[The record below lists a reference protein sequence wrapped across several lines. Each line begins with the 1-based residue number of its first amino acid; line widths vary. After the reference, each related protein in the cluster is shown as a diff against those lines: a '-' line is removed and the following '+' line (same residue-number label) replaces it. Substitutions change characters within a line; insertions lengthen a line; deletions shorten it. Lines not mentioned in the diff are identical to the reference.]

1 MQQHWRLRAAELKE
15 HIERGDLGAE
25 DYRLYQLMMS
35 WQISVADMLAFIAD
49 SHWRE
54 ELSYERPNLWTVTVD
69 GQLTLV
75 TDEDASLVRALERIL
90 GKPLERRRVEG
101 FDVRS
106 STRNSH
112 APEERVDS
120 RRGPTVRTGATS
132 GRVKRL
138 RARRQW
144 A

>member
-1 MQQHWRLRAAELKE
+1 MATDIAARGIDVATVSHVINYDAPDTADAYTHRVGRTGRATRTGEA
-15 HIERGDLGAE
+15 
-25 DYRLYQLMMS
+25 
-35 WQISVADMLAFIAD
+35 
-49 SHWRE
+49 
-54 ELSYERPNLWTVTVD
+54 
-69 GQLTLV
+69 LTLV

-106 STRNSH
+106 ATRNSH

-120 RRGPTVRTGATS
+120 RRGPTIRTGATS
-132 GRVKRL
+132 GRMKSL